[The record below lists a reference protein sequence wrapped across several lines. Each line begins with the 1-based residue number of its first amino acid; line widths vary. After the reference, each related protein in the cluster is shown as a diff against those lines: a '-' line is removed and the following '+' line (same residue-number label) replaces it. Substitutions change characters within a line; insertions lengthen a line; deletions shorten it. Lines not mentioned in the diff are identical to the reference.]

1 MNATLSVDKTDFY
14 RIFRSIDFDSIID
27 HPNILI
33 AAAFWNDERSQAAR
47 VCYKF
52 MRYIDDFVDNY
63 KSENT
68 CIAIAEQ
75 AVFEKHVTEWIDAV
89 VRPEKGTA
97 LFPEITQTIQKFHIP
112 AWPMEDFARSM
123 IYDIY
128 HDGFASLDA
137 FLEYSKGAS
146 VAPAS
151 VFVHLCGLRNDNGR
165 YYAPSFDVKR
175 VATPCAL
182 FSYLVHIIRDFVK
195 DHTHHLNYFP
205 DDLMQK
211 NGLNREN
218 LLQMAKG
225 GTLTPGFRNMITE
238 LYAAARHY
246 RQETIKVKE
255 EVKSQL
261 EPHSRLSLDIIF
273 ALYDMVF
280 ERINVENGNFTTAEL
295 NPTAAEIKARVGE
308 VIDQFNTSF

>member
-14 RIFRSIDFDSIID
+14 RIFESIDFGKVID

-63 KSENT
+63 KSEHT
-68 CIAIAEQ
+68 TIEAGEQ
-75 AVFEKHVTEWIDAV
+75 AEFEKHVNKWIDAV
-89 VRPEKGTA
+89 IYPGKESD
-97 LFPEITQTIQKFHIP
+97 LFPEITATIRKFHIP
-112 AWPMEDFARSM
+112 AWHMQDFARSM

-128 HDGFASLDA
+128 HDGFTSLDA

-151 VFVHLCGLRNDNGR
+151 VFVHLCGLRNHDGMYLSPVFN
-165 YYAPSFDVKR
+165 VKKA
-175 VATPCAL
+175 ATPCAV

-218 LLQMAKG
+218 LLQMAQG
-225 GTLTPGFRNMITE
+225 ASLTSGFRNMIAE
-238 LYAAARHY
+238 LYAVADHY
-246 RQETIKVKE
+246 RLETVKVKE
-255 EVKSQL
+255 EIKPMLEVHSQ
-261 EPHSRLSLDIIF
+261 LSLDIVF

-280 ERINVENGNFTTAEL
+280 ERINVKNGSFTTTEL
-295 NPTAAEIKARVGE
+295 NPTAAEIRKKVGE
-308 VIDQFNTSF
+308 VIENF